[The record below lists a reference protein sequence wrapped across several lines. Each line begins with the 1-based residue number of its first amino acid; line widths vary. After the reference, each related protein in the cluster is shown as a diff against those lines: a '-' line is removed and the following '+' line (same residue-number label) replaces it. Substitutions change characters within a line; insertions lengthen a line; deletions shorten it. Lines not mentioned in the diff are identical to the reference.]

1 MCRYCFSL
9 YSNELKHHFGY
20 TQEEI
25 QGIGSANNLGTL
37 TPASCLN
44 PQAAERLS
52 QFFYHPHASFCSF
65 SDNQAGFDLS
75 GLPFNSQDI
84 NCFGQLW
91 RRGLSEHSK
100 RPAV

>member
-52 QFFYHPHASFCSF
+52 QV
-65 SDNQAGFDLS
+65 L
-75 GLPFNSQDI
+75 LPSTCVFL
-84 NCFGQLW
+84 QLL
-91 RRGLSEHSK
+91 RQPSRI
-100 RPAV
+100 